1 MTADHQQEFL
11 FAAGDA
17 PQLGLPQSDDPL
29 VSDIA
34 KAWSLPVGKRV
45 RVYLKD
51 GENLPVLEGHLE
63 LESAPDVPFDPR
75 QPLSLRIRG
84 YVFSNRAIAGWVAAE

>member
-1 MTADHQQEFL
+1 MTADDQQEFL
-11 FAAGDA
+11 FASGDV

-34 KAWSLPVGKRV
+34 KAWSLPVGKKV
-45 RVYLKD
+45 RVHLKD
-51 GENLPVLEGHLE
+51 NENLPVLDGRLE

-84 YVFSNRAIAGWVAAE
+84 YVFSSRAIAGWVTAE